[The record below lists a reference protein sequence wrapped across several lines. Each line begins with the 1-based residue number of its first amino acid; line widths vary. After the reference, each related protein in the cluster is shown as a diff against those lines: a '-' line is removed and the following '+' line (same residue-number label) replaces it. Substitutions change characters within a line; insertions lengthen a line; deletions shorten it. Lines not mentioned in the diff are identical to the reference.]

1 MTGVNPD
8 LTIQR
13 ATALPTPS
21 DADFMRWVSAA
32 LKPASGVHELVVR
45 LVDEAESQAL
55 NHQYRGQDRPTNV
68 LSFPADLP
76 PDIDLSLLGDIVIC
90 ASVVDREASEQ
101 KKAPEAH
108 WAHLTIHGVLH
119 LLGHD
124 HQNNQEAERME
135 TQECAIL
142 SSLGYANPY
151 ER

>member
-13 ATALPTPS
+13 ATHLPTPS
-21 DADFMRWVSAA
+21 DADFEEWVAAA
-32 LKPASGVHELVVR
+32 LESAPVAHELVVR

-55 NHQYRGQDRPTNV
+55 NDQYRGQDRPTNV
-68 LSFPADLP
+68 LSFPTDLP

-90 ASVVDREASEQ
+90 APVVEREAIEQ
-101 KKAPEAH
+101 KKAPKAH

-119 LLGHD
+119 LLGYD
-124 HQNNQEAERME
+124 HQDDQEAKRME
-135 TQECAIL
+135 TIECAIL

-151 ER
+151 E